1 MLKVAYARMIRFE
14 SANVGRFSRL
24 DEFFHQIALGLAGI
38 RAGGPCRLVRRQT
51 LAEPGPRTLQ
61 CAVRG
66 SNTDLEQVSG
76 ILGGPVKHVT
86 QNQSGPLLRCEQLDH
101 RKKCEFDA
109 FARKRHRL
117 RRPRRRGGWLEH

>member
-1 MLKVAYARMIRFE
+1 MRKVASARMIDSKAPM
-14 SANVGRFSRL
+14 SAASVAPTNFFTRSRSSS
-24 DEFFHQIALGLAGI
+24 LASVLA
-38 RAGGPCRLVRRQT
+38 RHAAPVRRET
-51 LAEPGPRTLQ
+51 LAEPGARTRQ
-61 CAVRG
+61 CAGRG
-66 SNTDLEQVSG
+66 SKTDREQVSG

-109 FARKRHRL
+109 FVPKRYRL